1 MSSELQ
7 LGRLVEGSQAYRLP
21 ADRLRTHGVVVG
33 MTGSGKTGLCVVL
46 LEELARAGVPVIAID
61 PKGDLGNLGLLFPS
75 LSADEFAPWVEQG
88 TDPAQTAA
96 RWREGLAGWGLDA
109 GDVAALRQR
118 LDLTVYTPGSDA
130 GVPVD
135 VLGAFRRPSGAAAD
149 DADARLGLVTGT
161 VSGLLE
167 LVGRG
172 GDPVRDPAHIV
183 LSQILDLAWGA
194 GEDPDLETLILRLV
208 DPPFAKVGIFPV
220 DRFFPP
226 DDRMKLAMDLNGL
239 AAAPTFAPWTRG
251 VALDVEAMLRTP
263 GDGGR
268 TPVHVFSLAHLT
280 DSQRQF
286 FLSLLLGRVQAWT
299 RVQGGTSRLRALLY
313 FDEVAG
319 HIPPHPKNPPTKE
332 PLLAM
337 MKQARA
343 VGLGIVLATQN
354 PVDVD
359 YKALSNAGLWCVGR
373 LQTHQDRDR
382 LIKGLGRPDLDDV
395 VEGLQKRSFLIHDS
409 RAEQPAVIR
418 SRWAMSYLR
427 GPLTRVEIGRM
438 KELGGGGAP
447 TPVTP
452 SAAESVQT
460 QAPPPGPASVAP
472 PPVAPVAAATPAA
485 DDGLLPAPPPAPSDT
500 WYLDPRTVFSV
511 RLGELFEG
519 HAEPHREDDAL
530 HYRPALYADLE
541 LRFDE
546 DRVGFL
552 LDHREHRLWFPLGD
566 RLPADA
572 ERIPVE
578 DGDLRTE
585 PEPAGR
591 FEPLPTWMDEPD
603 ELAELKRRITDDVY
617 RTETRGMFVHKELKL
632 YGRGGEPRPQFEARC
647 HHAIVDRLHD
657 KIAKLKDRY
666 ETQAERIEKKIRDAE
681 RKASELEGALRSRK
695 TEEAVNIGEAVFSL
709 FSGRK
714 RSMSTVVS
722 KHRQTSTAEARL
734 ERTEETIADL
744 RFEAV
749 ELYERLSE
757 EIKELERREER
768 LMDDIEERPVR
779 LERNDI
785 RVLAFG
791 VVWVPVS
798 RRV

>member
-1 MSSELQ
+1 MSSDLL
-7 LGRLVEGSQAYRLP
+7 LGRRVEGDQAYRLP
-21 ADRLRTHGVVVG
+21 ADHLRTHGVVVG

-61 PKGDLGNLGLLFPS
+61 PKGDLGNLGLVFPS
-75 LSADEFAPWVEQG
+75 LAAEEFAPWVEQG
-88 TDPAQTAA
+88 TDPALTAA
-96 RWREGLAGWGLDA
+96 RWREGLAGWGLGPD
-109 GDVAALRQR
+109 DVAALRDR

-226 DDRMKLAMDLNGL
+226 DDRMELAMALNGV

-251 VALDVEAMLRTP
+251 VALDVETMLRQP
-263 GDGGR
+263 GDGER
-268 TPVHVFSLAHLT
+268 CPVHVFSLAHLT

-286 FLSLLLGRVQAWT
+286 FLSLLLGRLQAWT
-299 RVQGGTSRLRALLY
+299 RVQGGTSKLRALLY

-319 HIPPHPKNPPTKE
+319 HIPPHPRNPPTKE
-332 PLLAM
+332 LLLAM

-373 LQTHQDRDR
+373 LQTHQDRER
-382 LIKGLGRPDLDDV
+382 LLKGLGRPDLDGV
-395 VEGLQKRSFLIHDS
+395 VEGLQKRCFLIHDS

-427 GPLTRVEIGRM
+427 GPMTRIEIGRL
-438 KELGGGGAP
+438 KQQGLGGTSGPPAPAP
-447 TPVTP
+447 TSVAPAAPVATVTP
-452 SAAESVQT
+452 AAACGEGDGLLA
-460 QAPPPGPASVAP
+460 APPP
-472 PPVAPVAAATPAA
+472 TPADA
-485 DDGLLPAPPPAPSDT
+485 
-500 WYLDPRTVFSV
+500 WYLDPRVVFSV
-511 RLGELFEG
+511 RLSGLFESS
-519 HAEPHREDDAL
+519 AEPHRDDGVTR
-530 HYRPALYADLE
+530 YRPALYADLE

-546 DRVGFL
+546 ERVGFL
-552 LDHREHRLWFPLGD
+552 LDHQEHRLWFPLED
-566 RLPADA
+566 RLPEAA
-572 ERIPVE
+572 LCYPLQ
-578 DGDLRTE
+578 DGDLRGE
-585 PEPAGR
+585 PEPGAR
-591 FEPLPTWMDEPD
+591 FEPLPSWMDEAD
-603 ELAELKRRITDDVY
+603 ELKELKRRITDDVY
-617 RTETRGMFVHKELKL
+617 RTETRGMFVHKALKL

-647 HHAIVDRLHD
+647 HQAIIDRLHD
-657 KIAKLKDRY
+657 KIATLKDRY
-666 ETQAERIEKKIRDAE
+666 ETKVDRIEKKIRDAE

-714 RSMSTVVS
+714 RSVSAVVS

-749 ELYERLSE
+749 ELYEQLSE
-757 EIKELERREER
+757 EIKDLEAREER

-785 RVLAFG
+785 RVLKFG
-791 VVWVPVS
+791 VVWVPVT